1 MSVQLKELIDKI
13 KNEGIKEAEDKASA
27 IIKQA
32 EGDAKK
38 IISDAK
44 AKAESIL
51 EKADS
56 EVTQIRSSSK
66 QAIKQAARDM
76 VLSLKTEITEI
87 FNRILSSELKK
98 ALDIQVVKDS
108 ILSIVKVLG
117 ENQLKGVQIVVP
129 EKQLDDIKEY
139 ILGKLSAEAKK
150 GIEIMPS
157 AQIDVGFRLGEKDGT
172 AFYDLTEQGITDFLV
187 GYLNPRV
194 SEFLK
199 GA

>member
-13 KNEGIKEAEDKASA
+13 KNEGVKEAEEKASE
-27 IIKQA
+27 IMQQA
-32 EGDAKK
+32 KSDARK
-38 IISDAK
+38 IIADAK
-44 AKAESIL
+44 AEAASIL
-51 EKADS
+51 EKTES
-56 EVTQIRSSSK
+56 EVAQIKSSSK

-76 VLSLKTEITEI
+76 VLSLKTEIIEI
-87 FNRILSSELKK
+87 FNRILSSELKQ

-129 EKQLDDIKEY
+129 EKQLDDIKKY
-139 ILGKLSAEAKK
+139 ILEKLSAEAKK
-150 GIEIMPS
+150 GIEIRPS
-157 AQIDVGFRLGEKDGT
+157 EQIDVGFRIGEKDGT